1 MRTRSAQRWIIV
13 FTGALMV
20 LGVAPPASA
29 ANERAPEIQYVDVG
43 YDPDDRNYDETS
55 CCQQDPDIRW
65 TSRKLW
71 VDGRDRGW
79 LTIKFQAYETFIG
92 YWSVI
97 TWLDTRGG
105 PGADY
110 RLMVR
115 DDATRVRCWIRS
127 RRSSAIQRGQARQG
141 LHSGSPATCRVP
153 LGFVRRDKRIRWRLS
168 SPAEVPGE
176 GSQPSSDE
184 YAPDVGWYV

>member
-1 MRTRSAQRWIIV
+1 MHTRSAPRWTIV
-13 FTGALMV
+13 FAGALML
-20 LGVAPPASA
+20 LGVAPPVTASEA
-29 ANERAPEIQYVDVG
+29 RGPEIQYVDVG

-71 VDGRDRGW
+71 VDGRDRTW

-97 TWLDTRGG
+97 AWLDTRGG

-110 RLMVR
+110 RMMVR
-115 DDATRVRCWIRS
+115 DDGTRVRCWIRS
-127 RRSSAIQRGQARQG
+127 RRSSAVRRGQVRQG
-141 LHSGSPATCRVP
+141 LFSGLPATCRVP
-153 LGFVRRDKRIRWRLS
+153 LQFVRRDKRIRWRLV

-176 GSQPSSDE
+176 GSEPSTDE
-184 YAPDVGWYV
+184 YAPDNGWYV